1 MSDEAVVPSN
11 PDGMDV
17 QIDVNSL
24 VSRLANRIAGL
35 EVDVAQRTEIIRTLK
50 RQEETQLG
58 VIVAAQA
65 ETNARAAEVKT
76 LEERLDTVTAELGD
90 EAKKMRGDLT
100 AENQRLQAALDE
112 ALERISDPN
121 KAAEDLAREV

>member
-24 VSRLANRIAGL
+24 VSSLANRIAGL

-58 VIVAAQA
+58 VLVAAQA

-90 EAKKMRGDLT
+90 EAKKTRGDLT

-112 ALERISDPN
+112 ALERISDLN

>member
-24 VSRLANRIAGL
+24 VSSLANRIAGL

-58 VIVAAQA
+58 VLVAAQA

-112 ALERISDPN
+112 ALERISDLN